1 MKAKKSFGQHFL
13 NREEIAERIANSLTI
28 NNELGH
34 PVLEVGPGKGMLT
47 KYLLKQYPLL
57 KVVEADMDMVNI
69 LHKYYPQL
77 ENRVISGDF
86 LKVDLAAVFEG
97 QSFSLIGNFPY
108 NISSQIVFR
117 MIKYR
122 DIVPEMVG
130 MFQKEMAD
138 RIIAKPG
145 GKDYGVIS
153 VLAQAYYEGKTL
165 FDVDKSCFTPPPKVQ
180 SSVIR
185 LVRKENQDLGCDEG
199 LFRQVVKTSFNQR
212 RKMLRNTLKP
222 LFPEGSTELE
232 DEFFQKRPEQ
242 LSLAE
247 FVAVTKMVARGIV
260 NKQ

>member
-122 DIVPEMVG
+122 AIVPEMVG

-165 FDVDKSCFTPPPKVQ
+165 FNVDKSCFSPPPKVQ
-180 SSVIR
+180 SAVIH
-185 LVRKENQDLGCDEG
+185 LIRKENQDLGCDEG

-232 DEFFQKRPEQ
+232 DAFFQKRPEQ
-242 LSLAE
+242 LSLAD
-247 FVAVTKMVARGIV
+247 FVGVTQLLG
-260 NKQ
+260 KQTT

>member
-13 NREEIAERIANSLTI
+13 NREEIAERIANSLTV

-57 KVVEADMDMVNI
+57 KVVEADVDMVNI

-145 GKDYGVIS
+145 GKDYGIIS

-180 SSVIR
+180 SAVIH
-185 LVRKENQDLGCDEG
+185 LIRKENQDLGCDEG

-232 DEFFQKRPEQ
+232 DVFFQKRPEQ
-242 LSLAE
+242 LSLAD
-247 FVAVTKMVARGIV
+247 FVAVTKMIST
-260 NKQ
+260 